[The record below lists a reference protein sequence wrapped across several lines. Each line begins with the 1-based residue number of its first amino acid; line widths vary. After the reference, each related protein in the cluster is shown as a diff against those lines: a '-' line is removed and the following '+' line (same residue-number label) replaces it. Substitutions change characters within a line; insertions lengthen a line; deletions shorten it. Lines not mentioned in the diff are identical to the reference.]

1 MKIKINPGLDHIT
14 NRADL
19 LHDFVVFVCKDLECM
34 PCDIDIVNGR
44 DGSKLKTTAQ
54 YNPNSHHVMV
64 NAKNRHFGDVL
75 RSIAHEL
82 VHHKQN
88 VKGELNGPVQDVG
101 GDIEDEANSRAG
113 ALLKSFA
120 YREGPERIY
129 EQVSEETK
137 KARQSLATQLRTFLG
152 KVPAVGGR
160 DDDATPDEQG
170 GTGVEPF
177 PKSKASSKQMKDLL
191 QGNPVPE
198 YETGA
203 LPPVAGMG
211 APSLSDKTTKRYAY
225 KGKGVPVQSILTG
238 VVKEIGSNQERGN
251 FVQVFHR
258 INRDDGSFDIY
269 RVTYEHLAELNS
281 DIAIGKSIGQGI
293 VLGFVGTSAEKGNE
307 ENDVLDD
314 DLFEIE
320 IVHTANVPADAKPRG
335 ATLPNAAVDV
345 TTFKTKNEAVNAKVD
360 RVIFEQKD
368 ELLALKQQFLSRFA
382 VRQPLDNIDNVS
394 SPYGPR
400 GGHTHKGVDYR
411 STPPSKSNV
420 NPVYSAMGGK
430 VTNRRDGAPDRI
442 YSSMKELKANCP
454 GKSGGNRVWVEAPFR
469 LPGGRKLVLAYG
481 HLYKGSVTVKVGD
494 IVKPGQKI
502 GMLGASGCTTGPHLH
517 FQMNLYDSRD
527 YIKSYKEL
535 QDEIGKLKAEFRNV
549 MSDDVKFLSLF
560 EKTVPESYRK
570 PKTSNEST
578 EGQAVIKNY
587 INEIVSA
594 YGTGRL
600 DPMGGGLGS
609 MFKLGVDYK
618 NASTNV
624 PRAGTGYVDRTHAV
638 PYEIVIKT
646 NSDPREL
653 YKTMFKN
660 DFESEQVTIVPDQVH
675 YGRDGLKIQSHVS
688 TSRNKADSSDAKLV
702 QDALYSSILGLPGTP
717 KNAQFVIDVKP
728 VASKIKHFD

>member
-1 MKIKINPGLDHIT
+1 MKIKINPGLEHIT

-101 GDIEDEANSRAG
+101 GDIEDEANARAG

-120 YREGPERIY
+120 YQEGPERIY

-137 KARQSLATQLRTFLG
+137 KARQSLTTQLRTFLG
-152 KVPAVGGR
+152 KVPAVGGS
-160 DDDATPDEQG
+160 DATPDEQG

-177 PKSKASSKQMKDLL
+177 PKSKASSSQIKDLL
-191 QGNPVPE
+191 QDNPVPE
-198 YETGA
+198 YESGA

-211 APSLSDKTTKRYAY
+211 APDLSDKATKRYAY
-225 KGKGVPVQSILTG
+225 KGKGVRVQSILTG
-238 VVKEIGSNQERGN
+238 VVKEI
-251 FVQVFHR
+251 
-258 INRDDGSFDIY
+258 DGSFDIY
-269 RVTYEHLAELNS
+269 KVTYEHLAELDS
-281 DIAIGKSIGQGI
+281 DIAIGKPIGQGI
-293 VLGFVGTSAEKGNE
+293 GLGYVGTSAEKGNE

-320 IVHTANVPADAKPRG
+320 IVHTANVPADAKPG
-335 ATLPNAAVDV
+335 AATRPKDPVDV

-368 ELLALKQQFLSRFA
+368 ELLALKQQFLNRFA

-400 GGHTHKGVDYR
+400 GTYTHKGVDYR
-411 STPPSKSNV
+411 STPPGKSNV

-430 VTNRRDGAPDRI
+430 VTVRRDGAPDRI
-442 YSSMKELKANCP
+442 YSSMKELKAKCP
-454 GKSGGNRVWVEAPFR
+454 GKAGGNRVFVEAPFR
-469 LPGGRKLVLAYG
+469 LPGGRKLVLSYG

-535 QDEIGKLKAEFRNV
+535 QDEIGKLRAGFSNV

-570 PKTSNEST
+570 SKSSNEST

-600 DPMGGGLGS
+600 DPMGGGFGR

-624 PRAGTGYVDRTHAV
+624 PRVGAGYVDRTHAV

-646 NSDPREL
+646 NRDPREL

-660 DFESEQVTIVPDQVH
+660 DFESEQVTIVPDQLH
-675 YGRDGLKIQSHVS
+675 YNKDGLKMQAHVS
-688 TSRNKADSSDAKLV
+688 TSRNKPDSSDVKII
-702 QDALYSSILGLPGTP
+702 QDALYSSILGLPSTP
-717 KNAQFVIDVKP
+717 KDAQFIIDVNP
-728 VASKIKHFD
+728 IPSKIKHFD